1 MSWTQVHHL
10 IPWAPG
16 GRTDQ
21 TNGGL
26 FCWHHH
32 REIEHGHWEAFH
44 HRGRIWLRPPE
55 DSTRNEG
62 HGSTTPTDHPRPEQ
76 TGHQEPTADPARRPR
91 DGRQLLHR
99 CLNLQR
105 VRCELLS

>member
-10 IPWAPG
+10 IPWAQG

-21 TNGGL
+21 TTGGL

-32 REIEHGHWEAFH
+32 REIEQGHWEAFH

-55 DSTRNEG
+55 G
-62 HGSTTPTDHPRPEQ
+62 L
-76 TGHQEPTADPARRPR
+76 DPQRRPR
-91 DGRQLLHR
+91 INHTHRPPPPRADWPPGADGQ
-99 CLNLQR
+99 
-105 VRCELLS
+105 SPP